1 MSDSSLEF
9 LKIENMQLK
18 ARHNYCEATCTKFVV
33 ELVNSK
39 LHNEV
44 KGKLGHM
51 VQISCLL

>member
-9 LKIENMQLK
+9 LKIENVQLK
-18 ARHNYCEATCTKFVV
+18 TRHNYCEATKFVV

-39 LHNEV
+39 LHNKV

-51 VQISCLL
+51 V